1 MTIRARQQVNYA
13 TRYPRFW
20 LWYFVATV
28 VLTAISSLYFIV
40 KAFGGG
46 SALAVVGIGL
56 QWLALWPLFGYT
68 RQRQVNPRWLWRA
81 AFYVS
86 AVAMALVVAMVLQVS
101 LSRATLLPVA
111 YVIPALA
118 LSAPG
123 LLALHQYVF
132 RSPHIWQPLR
142 PT

>member
-20 LWYFVATV
+20 LWYFVAAV
-28 VLTAISSLYFIV
+28 VLTVTSSVYAIV

-46 SALAVVGIGL
+46 SLFAGVGVGL
-56 QWLALWPLFGYT
+56 QWLALWPLFGYI

-81 AFYVS
+81 VFYFS
-86 AVAMALVVAMVLQVS
+86 AVAVALVVAIVLQVS
-101 LSRATLLPVA
+101 FSRTTLLPIA
-111 YVIPALA
+111 YVIPALV
-118 LSAPG
+118 LNAPF

-132 RSPHIWQPLR
+132 RSPDIWQVLQPR
-142 PT
+142 